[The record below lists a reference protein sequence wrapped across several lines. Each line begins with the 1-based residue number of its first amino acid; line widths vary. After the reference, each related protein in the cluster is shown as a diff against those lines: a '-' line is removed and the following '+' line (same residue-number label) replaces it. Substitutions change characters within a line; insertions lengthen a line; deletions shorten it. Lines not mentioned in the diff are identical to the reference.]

1 MHLYTSARTTDVHD
15 ELAQAIG
22 RIVQSEIL
30 QDAPVALR
38 AMVEGPT
45 GKDSACELFV
55 LEGDSGAPV
64 LVALCHALVTPERAA
79 AWADGLFAE
88 VNPKKVICISSL
100 PVSGFSDCI
109 PC

>member
-1 MHLYTSARTTDVHD
+1 MHFHSSARIAGVHD

-22 RIVQSEIL
+22 RIVQPEIL

-55 LEGDSGAPV
+55 LEGESGAPV
-64 LVALCHALVTPERAA
+64 LVALCHNLVMPERAA

-88 VNPKKVICISSL
+88 VNPKEVICISSL
-100 PVSGFSDCI
+100 PVSGFSDCL